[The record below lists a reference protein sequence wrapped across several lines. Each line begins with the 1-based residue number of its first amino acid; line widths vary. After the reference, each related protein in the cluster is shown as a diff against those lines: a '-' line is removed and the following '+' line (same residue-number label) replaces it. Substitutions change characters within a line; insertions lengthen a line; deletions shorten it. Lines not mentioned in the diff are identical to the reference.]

1 MERLGSRHSLS
12 VRLLLNGQER
22 EVRAAQVEEL
32 VSELGL
38 PLAAALVEHNGTAL
52 LRSEWAGT
60 ALRDGD
66 QVEIIRMVA
75 GG

>member
-1 MERLGSRHSLS
+1 MK
-12 VRLLLNGQER
+12 LLLNGTER

-32 VSELGL
+32 VAELGL

-52 LRSEWAGT
+52 LRSEWPT
-60 ALRDGD
+60 AQLREGD
-66 QVEIIRMVA
+66 RLEIIRMVA

>member
-1 MERLGSRHSLS
+1 
-12 VRLLLNGQER
+12 VKLLLNGQDR
-22 EVRAAQVEEL
+22 DVRAAQVEEL
-32 VSELGL
+32 VAELGL

>member
-1 MERLGSRHSLS
+1 MK
-12 VRLLLNGQER
+12 LLLNGR
-22 EVRAAQVEEL
+22 DRDVRSVQVEEL
-32 VSELGL
+32 VAELGL

-60 ALRDGD
+60 ALREGD

>member
-1 MERLGSRHSLS
+1 MK
-12 VRLLLNGQER
+12 LLLNGQER

-60 ALRDGD
+60 ALGDGD